1 MKKSKKE
8 EALIELISE
17 NRENFYRL
25 SYSYVKNSEDAL
37 DIVQDSIQKALL
49 KIGELRDGQKLKSWF
64 YRIVVNT
71 SLDFLRR
78 RKKMIV
84 VEDTKLE
91 SYAHGKSDRYQD
103 IDLGNSIDMLPPIYR
118 TVIVLRYFEDL
129 KIDEIAEILEEKQST
144 IKTRIHRALSMLRIQ
159 MEETE
164 EN

>member
-1 MKKSKKE
+1 MKKRKKE

-129 KIDEIAEILEEKQST
+129 KIDEIAEILEENQST

>member
-1 MKKSKKE
+1 MKKRKKE

-78 RKKMIV
+78 RKKIIV

-103 IDLGNSIDMLPPIYR
+103 IDLGNSIDLLPPIYR

-129 KIDEIAEILEEKQST
+129 KIDEIAEILEENQNT

>member
-1 MKKSKKE
+1 MKKRKKE

-91 SYAHGKSDRYQD
+91 SYTHGKSDRYQD

-129 KIDEIAEILEEKQST
+129 KIDEIAEILEENQST

>member
-1 MKKSKKE
+1 MKKRKKE

-78 RKKMIV
+78 RKKIIV

-103 IDLGNSIDMLPPIYR
+103 IDLGNSIDLLPPIYR

-129 KIDEIAEILEEKQST
+129 KIDEIAEILEENQST